1 VQASFVVRIP
11 LTPKYTYA
19 RDLRAANDLPCA
31 LYLTINGTVV
41 ECCVEAE
48 VPVIVIV

>member
-1 VQASFVVRIP
+1 VSSSNA
-11 LTPKYTYA
+11 T
-19 RDLRAANDLPCA
+19 LRGTTSPSRY
-31 LYLTINGTVV
+31 YLTINGTVV